1 MGIAKLIKKR
11 VVVSEYRNG
20 INIRDLAKKY
30 DLSTTTIRNYINEDE
45 EEHKARKD
53 NALRAKEKEAEIRA
67 KEREEAKERKEAK
80 KAERNAERRNTLE
93 VRAEIAEGRRQ
104 RVKAD
109 IKAGISK
116 EEIVEREGISRA
128 TINDYLRGDA
138 IPEGAETYKET
149 ICPAVRMRVIREW
162 ADEQIARQ
170 INTPAGKM
178 TVCAVYPNF
187 MRLTTGS
194 DYQNF
199 TLGELY
205 YMNVG

>member
-11 VVVSEYRNG
+11 IVVSEYRNG

-67 KEREEAKERKEAK
+67 KERDEAKA
-80 KAERNAERRNTLE
+80 RNTLE

-109 IKAGISK
+109 IEAGISK

-138 IPEGAETYKET
+138 IPEGTETYKET

-205 YMNVG
+205 YMNAG

>member
-1 MGIAKLIKKR
+1 MGVAKLIKKR

-20 INIRDLAKKY
+20 ANIRDLAKKY
-30 DLSTTTIRNYINEDE
+30 DLSTTTIRNYINQDE
-45 EEHKARKD
+45 EERQARKD
-53 NALRAKEKEAEIRA
+53 NALRAKGKEAEIRA
-67 KEREEAKERKEAK
+67 KEREAK

-93 VRAEIAEGRRQ
+93 VRAEIAESRRQ

-109 IKAGISK
+109 IEAGISK

-149 ICPAVRMRVIREW
+149 ICPAVRMRVIRKW

>member
-20 INIRDLAKKY
+20 MNIRDLAKKY

-53 NALRAKEKEAEIRA
+53 NALRAKEKEAGSGQ
-67 KEREEAKERKEAK
+67 RKEK
-80 KAERNAERRNTLE
+80 
-93 VRAEIAEGRRQ
+93 RQ
-104 RVKAD
+104 RHGKKRRKQRGTPRDGAD
-109 IKAGISK
+109 IEAGISK
-116 EEIVEREGISRA
+116 EEIVEREGISRT

-162 ADEQIARQ
+162 ANEQITRQ

-194 DYQNF
+194 NYQNF

>member
-1 MGIAKLIKKR
+1 MGLAKVIKKR
-11 VVVSEYRNG
+11 IVVSEHKNG
-20 INIRDLAKKY
+20 VTMKELAKRY
-30 DLSTTTIRNYINEDE
+30 GITMTTVRNYIREDE
-45 EEHKARKD
+45 EERKNKKAAEEKAKQQAAVKAARDVERRKP
-53 NALRAKEKEAEIRA
+53 L
-67 KEREEAKERKEAK
+67 KERSEITAQRKE
-80 KAERNAERRNTLE
+80 
-93 VRAEIAEGRRQ
+93 

-109 IKAGISK
+109 LEAGMLK

-149 ICPAVRMRVIREW
+149 ICPAVRKRVIREW
-162 ADEQIARQ
+162 ADEQIAKQ

-205 YMNVG
+205 YMNVR

>member
-1 MGIAKLIKKR
+1 MRVAKLIKKR

-20 INIRDLAKKY
+20 VNIRDLAKKY
-30 DLSTTTIRNYINEDE
+30 DLSTTTIRNYINQDE
-45 EEHKARKD
+45 EERQARKD
-53 NALRAKEKEAEIRA
+53 NALRAKGKEAEIRA
-67 KEREEAKERKEAK
+67 KEREAK

-93 VRAEIAEGRRQ
+93 VRAEIAESRRQ

-109 IKAGISK
+109 IEAGISK

-149 ICPAVRMRVIREW
+149 ICPAVRMRVIRKW
-162 ADEQIARQ
+162 ADEQITRQ